1 MGKIRRK
8 FEVEF
13 KRRLVEQIASGQIT
27 LSAAARQYQ
36 VSPSVIQRWRTQYE
50 ANQLVDRP
58 SSHERA
64 LEAENERL
72 KAKVGDLVMQID
84 HLKKLQSWMERNR
97 NVDTAVITGKNW
109 GRYRRGAK

>member
-13 KRRLVEQIASGQIT
+13 KRRLVEQIEAGQIT
-27 LSAAARQYQ
+27 VNAAARQHQ
-36 VSPSVIQRWRTQYE
+36 ISPSVIQRWRAQYE

-58 SSHERA
+58 SSRERA

-84 HLKKLQSWMERNR
+84 HFKKLQSWLERNR

-109 GRYRRGAK
+109 DRYRKGAK

>member
-1 MGKIRRK
+1 MGKTRRK

-13 KRRLVEQIASGQIT
+13 KKRVVEQIESGEIT
-27 LSAAARQYQ
+27 LSAAARQHQ

-58 SSHERA
+58 SSRERA

-97 NVDTAVITGKNW
+97 NANSAVITAKNW
-109 GRYRRGAK
+109 DRYRKGAK